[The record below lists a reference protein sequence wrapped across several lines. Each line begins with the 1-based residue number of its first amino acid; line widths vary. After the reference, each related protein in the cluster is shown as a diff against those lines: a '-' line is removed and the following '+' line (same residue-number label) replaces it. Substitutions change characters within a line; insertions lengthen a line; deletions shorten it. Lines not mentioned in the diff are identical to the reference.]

1 MVRLRY
7 PPKRHYPDQWSGCD
21 LGLLLMGY
29 AGTFTVATA
38 YAKLAGVYAKA
49 EILSNAARRLRSPS
63 RYSGGAWGRG
73 CSDAYWLSGP
83 VSRILCPI
91 GGGLS
96 RPIGGS
102 HLSTATVARRLQR
115 PTRDNGEQPLWRR
128 AETRAPAPLLGLA
141 PDGVCLAGPVTW
153 AAGGLLHHPFTLTE
167 PKLLLGPATC
177 SLLHLPSSRLA
188 WALPSIALYG
198 VRTFL
203 VARPKPR
210 PAAARP
216 THPVG

>member
-38 YAKLAGVYAKA
+38 YAKLAGVYAKV

-91 GGGLS
+91 GRGFV
-96 RPIGGS
+96 PPD
-102 HLSTATVARRLQR
+102 RRQPSIYGDGCPPPPAAYPGQR
-115 PTRDNGEQPLWRR
+115 RAAAVRR
-128 AETRAPAPLLGLA
+128 AETRAPAPCLALLPMGFAWPAQSPGPPVVSCTTLSLLLSPSYCLGQRPALCCTCRRVASPGRYPASCSTEFGLSSWRGRNLA
-141 PDGVCLAGPVTW
+141 PR
-153 AAGGLLHHPFTLTE
+153 
-167 PKLLLGPATC
+167 
-177 SLLHLPSSRLA
+177 LPSPL
-188 WALPSIALYG
+188 I
-198 VRTFL
+198 
-203 VARPKPR
+203 
-210 PAAARP
+210 
-216 THPVG
+216 

>member
-38 YAKLAGVYAKA
+38 YAKLAGVYAKV

-91 GGGLS
+91 GRGFV
-96 RPIGGS
+96 PPD
-102 HLSTATVARRLQR
+102 RRQPSIYGDGCPPPPAAYPGQR
-115 PTRDNGEQPLWRR
+115 RAAAVRR
-128 AETRAPAPLLGLA
+128 AETRAPAP
-141 PDGVCLAGPVTW
+141 CLALLPMGFAWPAQSPGPPVVSYT
-153 AAGGLLHHPFTLTE
+153 TLSLSRM
-167 PKLLLGPATC
+167 PSRWLGSATC

-188 WALPSIALYG
+188 WELPSIALYG

-203 VARPKPR
+203 GM
-210 PAAARP
+210 PAATRQD
-216 THPVG
+216 TT